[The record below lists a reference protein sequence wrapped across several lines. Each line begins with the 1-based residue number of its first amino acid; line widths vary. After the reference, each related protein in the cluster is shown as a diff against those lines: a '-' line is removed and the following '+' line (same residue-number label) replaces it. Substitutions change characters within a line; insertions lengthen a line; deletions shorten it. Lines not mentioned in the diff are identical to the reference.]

1 MHWYPSCIWRVQY
14 YFMCD
19 EKHNLTM
26 SSTYL
31 LIERSFPELSTD
43 SANDNRFLRTALIL
57 GVENESAGAK
67 QVVRRMVI
75 RNINI
80 FSQRIVTLLWT
91 AFSFATAN
99 RSVTNV
105 NTDTA
110 IWDFELDRSCFV
122 PAKNYRTGGGRAGGG
137 YEVAGFWTLLPVAGR
152 VGTID
157 SRYLI
162 ITYILHYSS
171 RDTLSYLPRTSEK
184 FGENETQP

>member
-1 MHWYPSCIWRVQY
+1 
-14 YFMCD
+14 MCD

-80 FSQRIVTLLWT
+80 FSQRIVTLL
-91 AFSFATAN
+91 
-99 RSVTNV
+99 
-105 NTDTA
+105 
-110 IWDFELDRSCFV
+110 
-122 PAKNYRTGGGRAGGG
+122 
-137 YEVAGFWTLLPVAGR
+137 
-152 VGTID
+152 
-157 SRYLI
+157 
-162 ITYILHYSS
+162 
-171 RDTLSYLPRTSEK
+171 
-184 FGENETQP
+184 